1 MKQLITTQGNHGH
14 FSLYEKQWWKYHFCS
29 KSFECF
35 KAYELTEMLTGP
47 LFGQKIIFSILMG
60 NIEKLQSTH
69 AIKPKMGILGVIGST
84 FIQGRVFLP

>member
-1 MKQLITTQGNHGH
+1 
-14 FSLYEKQWWKYHFCS
+14 
-29 KSFECF
+29 
-35 KAYELTEMLTGP
+35 MLTGP